1 MGAGGMGA
9 GGRMGTVGGMDM
21 GGLDAA
27 RARAGRKRVSSRA
40 MLEEAAC
47 ELFLE
52 QTYGGT
58 TIEQI
63 AQRAGVSR
71 NTFFNY
77 FEAKSDV
84 LWSGVDDSVDILAE
98 ELGAQSPDAPVM
110 QQVRSAL
117 LGTAARLS
125 PGAIPLAI
133 TQWETMGVA
142 AELQASGLSRFLRL
156 AEVVEHHIAAAA
168 PTESRSVPARAA
180 AFAVIAAAAS
190 AGAAWALGGVE
201 RRPLASYVDEA
212 VTPVTDGYGR
222 LVR

>member
-1 MGAGGMGA
+1 
-9 GGRMGTVGGMDM
+9 MD
-21 GGLDAA
+21 AEHA
-27 RARAGRKRVSSRA
+27 HAGRKRVSSRA

-52 QTYGGT
+52 QTYSGT

-63 AQRAGVSR
+63 TQRAGVSR

-77 FEAKSDV
+77 FGAKSDV
-84 LWSGVDDSVDILAE
+84 LWSGVDESVEILRAE
-98 ELGAQSPDAPVM
+98 LAAQPRDAPVM
-110 QQVRSAL
+110 HGVVAAL
-117 LGTAARLS
+117 LGTADRLS

-156 AEVVEHHIAAAA
+156 ADVVERHIAAGYGALSAQPA
-168 PTESRSVPARAA
+168 PALAQSA

-190 AGAAWALGGVE
+190 AAATWARAGIE
-201 RRPLASYVDEA
+201 RRPLASYVAEA
-212 VTPVTDGYGR
+212 ITPVADGYGH
-222 LVR
+222 VFAAAPG